1 MPSTSSPTRVQSRVA
16 VIGGG
21 ISGLAAAHQLR
32 KLDPTLDVTVY
43 ESASR
48 LGGVIKTTE
57 KDGFLIE
64 GAADNFITTSP
75 TAIELCKDLGLGDE
89 LIQTNSGGGGAM
101 VVSHG
106 KLEPIP
112 PGFMVMAPSR
122 IWPILSTKILSP
134 MGKLRSGL
142 ELFVPRK
149 KAEDDESLRSFIC
162 RRFGKE
168 MFERLVQPL
177 VGGIYTADPTRLSVA
192 ATMPRF
198 LDMERDHGSLIRGMM
213 AGRRKKTPDAE
224 GRGGARY
231 SQFMTL
237 RGGMSR
243 LIETLGNS
251 LPTDHVHLNS
261 RIEKISKVANGWSI
275 THADGQETHAD
286 AVVMAAPA
294 NHAGEMLREVDA
306 PMAQRLSDI
315 EYASCAVVSLAFRRD
330 QIRTPINSFGFVVP
344 HIENHMILSCSFSSE
359 KYAGRAPEGTV
370 LMRVFIGGA
379 LQAGLLRLPDSQLT
393 ELAHWELAKLMDIE
407 GEPVLRHIT
416 RQSHAMPQYHVG
428 HKQRIAEINERLS
441 EHPTLSLA
449 GSSLSGVG
457 VPGCIESGQKAAT
470 RIVEALKKSSENSR
484 PTVSRR
490 EDAVKTQWSVVDA
503 RGVAS

>member
-1 MPSTSSPTRVQSRVA
+1 MPLAEPSTRNHQRVA

-21 ISGLAAAHQLR
+21 ISGLATAYQLR
-32 KLDPTLDVTVY
+32 KLDPTLDVQLF
-43 ESASR
+43 ESGER

-75 TAIELCKDLGLGDE
+75 TAMELCRDLGLDDE

-122 IWPILSTKILSP
+122 IWPILATKILSP

-142 ELFVPRK
+142 EVLVPRK
-149 KAEDDESLRSFIC
+149 KATDDESLKSFIC
-162 RRFGKE
+162 RRFGNE

-198 LDMERDHGSLIRGMM
+198 LDMEREHGSLIRGMM
-213 AGRRKKTPDAE
+213 AGRRKRKDTAE
-224 GRGGARY
+224 NRGGARY
-231 SQFMTL
+231 SQFMSL

-243 LIETLGNS
+243 LIVALEQGIPS
-251 LPTDHVHLNS
+251 EAVHLNA
-261 RIEKISKVANGWSI
+261 KVASLMKTSAGWSI
-275 THADGQETHAD
+275 EQENGQRTKAD
-286 AVVMAAPA
+286 AVVVASPAHHAAA
-294 NHAGEMLREVDA
+294 MLRSVDA
-306 PMAQRLSDI
+306 KMARRLARI

-330 QIRTPINSFGFVVP
+330 QIKAPMNSFGFVVP
-344 HIENHMILSCSFSSE
+344 HVEQKFILSCSFSSE
-359 KYAGRAPEGTV
+359 KYEGRAPEGTV

-379 LQAGLLRLPDSQLT
+379 MQPGLLRMPDAQLL
-393 ELAHWELAKLMDIE
+393 ELAHWEVAKLLQIE
-407 GEPVLRHIT
+407 GEPLMRHLT
-416 RQSHAMPQYHVG
+416 RQTHAMPQYHVG
-428 HKQRIAEINERLS
+428 HKQRIAEIEERLE
-441 EHPTLSLA
+441 EHPTLALA

-457 VPGCIESGQKAAT
+457 VPGCIQSGQKAAA
-470 RIVEALKKSSENSR
+470 RLVAALHELDAEPQTSVRRSEL
-484 PTVSRR
+484 V
-490 EDAVKTQWSVVDA
+490 AVQ
-503 RGVAS
+503 